1 MTDSRANTPSV
12 VERTRLV
19 KTGAPVVAAHFLRET
34 AAFVLGE
41 GAIVLVPRAGEI
53 RNVSVH
59 DGAILASAADAKRIV
74 TGGDDGKVVATDAE
88 GESTILAAG
97 AKQRWIDHVA
107 VGPAGALAWS
117 AGREA
122 CVRTA
127 KGSERTL
134 EVPSTVGGLAFAPK
148 GLRLAVAHYNGLTL
162 WFANAQSEPERL
174 QWKGS
179 HLDVAVSPDG
189 RFVITSMQEPT
200 LHGWRL
206 ADRKDM
212 RMSGYGARVRSLD
225 WSVGGKW
232 LATSGSTQLILWP
245 FQGKDGPMGKAP
257 RISRRRRCRSRSS
270 PATRSRKR
278 WRSAMPTGSFCW
290 CASRT
295 APRFW
300 RAREPARRLPR
311 SPGARPARRS
321 PSAPRTAR
329 PASSISG
336 DRRVKRL
343 FLLRR
348 ARALRCRAR
357 ALGAERIVGQPVP
370 CLAAAEQ

>member
-12 VERTRLV
+12 VERTRPV
-19 KTGAPVVAAHFLRET
+19 KAGASVVAAHFLRET

-41 GAIVLVPRAGEI
+41 GALILVPRAGEA

-74 TGGDDGKVVATDAE
+74 TGGADAE
-88 GESTILAAG
+88 GESTILAAD
-97 AKQRWIDHVA
+97 ATQRWIDHVA

-148 GLRLAVAHYNGLTL
+148 GLRLAISHYNGLTL

-179 HLDVAVSPDG
+179 HLDVVVSPDG

-257 RISRRRRCRSRSS
+257 RILA
-270 PATRSRKR
+270 PAEVQVDVVACHPKQEAVAVSY
-278 WRSAMPTGSFCW
+278 ADG
-290 CASRT
+290 
-295 APRFW
+295 
-300 RAREPARRLPR
+300 L
-311 SPGARPARRS
+311 
-321 PSAPRTAR
+321 
-329 PASSISG
+329 
-336 DRRVKRL
+336 V
-343 FLLRR
+343 LLVRIED
-348 ARALRCRAR
+348 
-357 ALGAERIVGQPVP
+357 GAEVLARKASGAPITALAWNATGTALAVG
-370 CLAAAEQ
+370 AEDGEAGVIDLG

>member
-12 VERTRLV
+12 VERTRPV

-34 AAFVLGE
+34 AVFVLGE
-41 GAIVLVPRAGEI
+41 GALVLASRAGEP
-53 RNVSVH
+53 RSVPVH
-59 DGAILASAADAKRIV
+59 DGGILASAADGKRVV

-88 GESTILAAG
+88 GESTILAAD

-107 VGPAGALAWS
+107 VGPAGVLAWS

-122 CVRTA
+122 YVRTA

-148 GLRLAVAHYNGLTL
+148 GLRLAIAHYNGLTL

-225 WSVGGKW
+225 
-232 LATSGSTQLILWP
+232 
-245 FQGKDGPMGKAP
+245 
-257 RISRRRRCRSRSS
+257 
-270 PATRSRKR
+270 
-278 WRSAMPTGSFCW
+278 
-290 CASRT
+290 
-295 APRFW
+295 
-300 RAREPARRLPR
+300 
-311 SPGARPARRS
+311 
-321 PSAPRTAR
+321 
-329 PASSISG
+329 
-336 DRRVKRL
+336 
-343 FLLRR
+343 
-348 ARALRCRAR
+348 
-357 ALGAERIVGQPVP
+357 
-370 CLAAAEQ
+370 